1 MMIVKDSEWVL
12 SEVGDKYFMFEN
24 RRDNTVRLT
33 VQKCRYIIKSMDYAL
48 NFVFEGRVP
57 SCEPTINTYN
67 RLSPQERMK
76 LKSYCDR
83 IIHSHIK

>member
-24 RRDNTVRLT
+24 RKDNTVHLT

-57 SCEPTINTYN
+57 SCEPTPKTIN
-67 RLSPQERMK
+67 RLSPRERK
-76 LKSYCDR
+76 DIKIYCDKLLS
-83 IIHSHIK
+83 SHMQ